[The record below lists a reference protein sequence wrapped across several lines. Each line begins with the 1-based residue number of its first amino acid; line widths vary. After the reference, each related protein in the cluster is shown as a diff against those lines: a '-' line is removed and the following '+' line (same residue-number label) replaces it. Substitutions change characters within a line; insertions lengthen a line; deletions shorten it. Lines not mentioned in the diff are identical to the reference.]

1 MAVYGRIQGVKE
13 LFQSLV
19 LACTLLVVNT
29 AYSRNNDGDLRLA
42 LELKDGSRLVGAP
55 SIEKIPLQTPYARL
69 SLALPL
75 ITAVE
80 FTGDSGAAKVYL
92 ENGDILQGQ
101 VDLEAITIQ
110 TLFGRQTIPTQ
121 YITRIIMLAGNLLDG
136 LILHYSF
143 DNFTGGKILD
153 LSSREN
159 HGTVKGYIP
168 RPQRIL
174 DNIYEFDG
182 VDDHIECDNNL
193 TSANPDS
200 TITICVWIKPTV
212 WGNRKSNCIVSKK
225 ANDNANG
232 YVLYND
238 GYYPSKLNFRMRGT
252 LGSANMLH
260 SKSNVEIGVLQHWA
274 VAYDPN
280 AKQARIHKN
289 GILDR
294 TYEAITIGNMNNE
307 IPLHIGRSHTWGGYF
322 SGIMN
327 DLMIFERT
335 LTTEEIRQ
343 IYTSQR
349 RD

>member
-1 MAVYGRIQGVKE
+1 
-13 LFQSLV
+13 
-19 LACTLLVVNT
+19 
-29 AYSRNNDGDLRLA
+29 
-42 LELKDGSRLVGAP
+42 
-55 SIEKIPLQTPYARL
+55 
-69 SLALPL
+69 
-75 ITAVE
+75 
-80 FTGDSGAAKVYL
+80 
-92 ENGDILQGQ
+92 
-101 VDLEAITIQ
+101 
-110 TLFGRQTIPTQ
+110 
-121 YITRIIMLAGNLLDG
+121 
-136 LILHYSF
+136 
-143 DNFTGGKILD
+143 
-153 LSSREN
+153 
-159 HGTVKGYIP
+159 
-168 RPQRIL
+168 
-174 DNIYEFDG
+174 
-182 VDDHIECDNNL
+182 
-193 TSANPDS
+193 
-200 TITICVWIKPTV
+200 
-212 WGNRKSNCIVSKK
+212 SNCIVSKK

-280 AKQARIHKN
+280 AKQARIYKN